1 MKTKL
6 LFPFLAVLIFA
17 SCEKKDDE
25 TKPTT
30 EAKAYINTNAG
41 SSWTYHETNSSGV
54 NPVHSDYTLVSSS
67 SDTSI
72 NGRTY
77 HVYNYSYGGSQYLN
91 KSGNDY
97 YQYDSIPG
105 LDQVIERLYLKDNAS
120 TGTSWKQDLNVSIPS
135 SPLPIPVTL
144 TNKIAEKGLSKDIN
158 GTTYTNVIHVTS
170 SISINSALIPATA
183 LQSSIDS
190 YYAENY
196 GLIENTTQI
205 SIDLFGITQKVD
217 VKTQLQSAT
226 LK

>member
-1 MKTKL
+1 MKTKIL
-6 LFPFLAVLIFA
+6 ILCLSVLIFS
-17 SCEKKDDE
+17 SCQKKDDE
-25 TKPTT
+25 TSPTT
-30 EAKAYINTNAG
+30 EATTYINTNAG
-41 SSWTYHETNSSGV
+41 SSWTYHETNSSGI
-54 NPVHSDYTLVSSS
+54 NPVNSDYTLVSSS

-91 KSGNDY
+91 KSGSEY

-120 TGTSWKQDLNVSIPS
+120 EGTSWKQDLSVSIPS
-135 SPLPIPVTL
+135 SPLPLPVTI

-170 SISINSALIPATA
+170 SITSSLIPATS

-190 YYAENY
+190 YYAEKY
-196 GLIENTTQI
+196 GLIENTTKI
-205 SIDLFGITQKVD
+205 SIDFFGITQNVD
-217 VKTQLQSAT
+217 VKTELQSAT